1 VEGSP
6 FLLRSVRDRQTET
19 ERQTETDTLIES
31 DEAADSQNQEHQY
44 WLQLP
49 VTESPLLHVLDNK
62 Q

>member
-6 FLLRSVRDRQTET
+6 FLLRSVRDRETDRQTET
-19 ERQTETDTLIES
+19 QTDTLIES